1 MRVTLIAA
9 AFAAAFAANG
19 AVDEVRQIFRT
30 ERFQRGD
37 TNVSR
42 LQEIDDASW
51 IWHPAAFSSGAVD
64 LTGLAD
70 VKFAERYAFSTNRTA
85 LIETL
90 RPGTDAWYAYS
101 ILNAQTEGR
110 LDEAKKLNSH
120 WASNGKNVGGMRL
133 AFAFR
138 QDFLDWDRGKCQAF
152 FIPQHLNYLHI
163 WEGLPEREVELKP
176 NAYPSELKDEDV
188 SFDAFANKE
197 KYGYSYHDLE
207 DGFVSIALRDDAK
220 ALKGTDA
227 SFLLDNNAYLP
238 DTPGLTKCL
247 LDYLT
252 NGDKNDFF
260 KGRGVFKELTL
271 DQLAEV
277 ARATKGTAKD
287 VASSAVFAD
296 VVLKKLAPGADDDPN
311 DLKAREALLRRRL
324 DFTKTL
330 APALKQKRIDAEREL
345 LEFYHGIGD
354 LSHKELFIEY
364 LKDIKPSAGY
374 VIGRDARRPSVG
386 GSLVTDYLAALAVSD
401 MKAFSELVE
410 KDFLAKT
417 VSEAELVSGKPA
429 ADVNTRIFSAEE
441 FKRIQDCVELN
452 WSKSNKKVFASKDG
466 VSLALDVKNV
476 QKLRIA
482 IYELDAAAACREA
495 KREVSSDIDL
505 DCAVPTVERFLDF
518 ADRPAILRHRETL
531 AFPELAEPGLYV
543 VECSGNGV
551 SSRAFVR
558 KGRLRATERRDAAGH
573 VFAALDE
580 DGKIVKGAKVWL
592 DGTVFTADENGEV
605 SVPFAADGKSAGR
618 KTAVVGAGRL
628 ASTIKFDHAAE
639 TYSLGLCVVLP
650 QESLVAGREATA
662 LIRPTLRA
670 GGVVS
675 TLKLIENPTL
685 TVTFNDVNGRE
696 TVKTYKG
703 FELFDDA
710 ESVCRFKVPRNLS
723 AVKFRLEGGVK
734 RVTGGEDDRLS
745 AVWAMGVNSIAKG
758 SQIEQLFL
766 RRTVDGYV
774 LECRGRTGERIAHR
788 AVTLTLKHCAFR
800 AGGRMVKSG
809 EGFPPGRLIDK
820 TLQCDENGEIKLGAL
835 ADIEEISTKE
845 FGGWKWRL
853 GRGMRIA
860 YAGNGIASAE
870 GETIAIPARGLFDGV
885 WPGAE
890 ELQSWV
896 SLLAVNKAGEIT
908 EDCIGA
914 CSYSN
919 GVLRI
924 TGLRAGDYR
933 LKSRTEKSDA
943 IKISVAKTA
952 KAVGEGG
959 VIASAARSLSD
970 TGNPNGLRIE
980 SAEVVTGGVLRVRVA
995 NAGEDARVHVFAAR
1009 TMPVAGWGTPFS
1021 ELAASLWRPNLR
1033 KGTWREANTD
1043 YLSGRDLGDK
1053 LRYILDRRQEP
1064 GRIGNMLQRPSLI
1077 LNPWTTSETETK
1089 EVKLSD
1095 GDVWEAP
1102 TPQSAGMSNAT
1113 ESRRGGNFGEAV
1125 RKGFAC
1131 FDFMP
1136 ESEVVFAN
1144 LRPGKNG
1151 IVEVDLRSGAAGMQD
1166 VSVIV
1171 TDGRSIDETTLAGAV
1186 VPFTPRDLRVK
1197 KGFDALANSSRTKS
1211 YSTVGELYALMK
1223 SISAGD
1229 ATFAEF
1235 GFVADWAEKGTDEK
1249 RELYGKYASHELD
1262 YFLYEKDRAFFDS
1275 VVAPNL
1281 RNKRLKGFM
1290 DKWLLGEDLG
1300 EYAKPGR
1307 LQDLNALEQCLLAR
1321 RVASVATIVARNL
1334 ADWCEAN
1341 PCDPGEEDRLFSA
1354 ALGDIEEIAG
1364 ADGAMAMCDV
1374 AAAAPEEESDMAVPA
1389 SAQVRENMVQN
1400 VQAGWSSQRL
1410 HEPVGQVGALR
1421 NVMPLPAPRARM
1433 AKAADMAK
1441 SMKRRSQIRQ
1451 FYRPPERT
1459 KEWVES
1465 HWYKRRHSEDTTGL
1479 VSPNIFWR
1487 DYAEAIAKGETDSF
1501 RSAGIIYVKGFSGMI
1516 AALASSRVGFE
1527 AKEGESVVFARSAGR
1542 RLVASAARD
1551 TVRLERHFFEA
1562 GEMNE
1567 DGSPKEATDEFV
1579 RGRVYFAE
1587 TIAINPTA
1595 KRKYV
1600 RVVSQIPEGA
1610 FAVNGCDAA
1619 EDKMLVL
1626 NAYETAALPKAH
1638 FYFPLAEDG
1647 LGKMPD
1653 AVALERGERVGA
1665 GGGFVCNV
1673 VAESAKRDTT
1683 SWRYVSQKATKG
1695 EVLEYLK
1702 TKNLVN
1708 VDLTKIGW
1716 RFADGD
1722 FAKKALEILD
1732 SRGVYCQGLWLAGFK
1747 WKDTYDARRVK
1758 EALSRRENVKKLAP
1772 LFGPVFKSSLVEIEP
1787 EEADLFEHREY
1798 WPIINARTHAKG
1810 GAATIANTALAKEYR
1825 AFLDVLA
1832 AKRGLSA
1839 RDRLLAAVYLI
1850 AQDRIAEA
1858 EAHVAA
1864 IEAADVETKM
1874 QLAYMKAY
1882 LAFAHGNAAEGRKI
1896 AEKWT
1901 ESSVGIWR
1909 KRFKEVVAQADEAL
1923 GVGTDGERADGA
1935 GAPSLAVR
1943 VDLSDGVARGVIL
1956 TAGNLE
1962 KCTVKAY
1969 PVDVEIGFSKNPFG
1983 GASASVGGVLGLKP
1997 AWSKEVS
2004 VAEGKETRVVLPDE
2018 LRHAN
2023 LVVVATGTDGR
2034 AEERLELTS
2043 GALDVQ
2049 VLRETRQLRVR
2060 DLKGKPLAGAYV
2072 KVYVRDAARTETK
2085 FHKDGYTD
2093 LRGAFD
2099 YESVSTDTDFRP
2111 AEFAVFVQGPDGV
2124 RTLTIRR

>member
-1 MRVTLIAA
+1 MIKQVMFRAA
-9 AFAAAFAANG
+9 TAVAVAATFC
-19 AVDEVRQIFRT
+19 
-30 ERFQRGD
+30 
-37 TNVSR
+37 SR
-42 LQEIDDASW
+42 
-51 IWHPAAFSSGAVD
+51 AVD
-64 LTGLAD
+64 LTSLAD
-70 VKFAERYAFSTNRTA
+70 TKFAERYAFSTNRTA

-90 RPGTDAWYAYS
+90 RPNTDAWYAYS

-110 LDEAKKLNSH
+110 LDDAKKLNQKWPES
-120 WASNGKNVGGMRL
+120 SGGNRRL

-176 NAYPSELKDEDV
+176 NSYPSELKDEDV
-188 SFDAFANKE
+188 SFTAFANKE

-220 ALKGTDA
+220 ALKRTDA
-227 SFLLDNNAYLP
+227 SFLLGNNAYLP

-247 LDYLT
+247 LQYLT
-252 NGDKNDFF
+252 DGDKNDFF
-260 KGRGVFKELTL
+260 KGFGVFKELTL

-296 VVLKKLAPGADDDPN
+296 IVLKKLVPGADDDPN

-330 APALKQKRIDAEREL
+330 APALKQKRVAAEREL
-345 LEFYHGIGD
+345 LEFYRSVGD
-354 LSHKELFIEY
+354 LSHKDLFLDY
-364 LKDIKPSAGY
+364 LRDVKPDHGLIIYRHAD
-374 VIGRDARRPSVG
+374 RADA
-386 GSLVTDYLAALAVSD
+386 LLTDYLAALAGAD

-429 ADVNTRIFSAEE
+429 ADVNTRIFSADE
-441 FKRIQDCVELN
+441 FKRIQERVEVN
-452 WSKSNKKVFASKDG
+452 WAKSNKKVFASKDG

-476 QKLRIA
+476 QRLRIA

-495 KREVSSDIDL
+495 KGEVSSDIDL

-518 ADRPAILRHRETL
+518 ADKPAILRHRETL
-531 AFPELAEPGLYV
+531 AFPELAAPGLYV

-551 SSRAFVR
+551 SSRAVVR

-592 DGTVFTADENGEV
+592 DGTVFKADENGEV
-605 SVPFAADGKSAGR
+605 SVPFAADAKSAGR
-618 KTAVVGAGRL
+618 KTAIIGAGRL
-628 ASTIKFDHAAE
+628 ASAIEFDHAAE
-639 TYSLGLCVVLP
+639 TYSLDLHVVLP
-650 QESLVAGREATA
+650 QEALVAGCEATA
-662 LIRPTLRA
+662 LVRPMLRA
-670 GGVVS
+670 GGIVS
-675 TLKLIENPTL
+675 TLKLLESPTL
-685 TVTFNDVNGRE
+685 TVTFKDVKGRE
-696 TVKTYKG
+696 TVKTYKE

-710 ESVCRFKVPRNLS
+710 ESVCRFKVPWNLS
-723 AVKFRLEGGVK
+723 SVKFKLEGRVK
-734 RVTGGEDDRLS
+734 RVTGGDDERPS
-745 AVWAMGVNSIAKG
+745 AAWSMNVNEIANG

-766 RRTVDGYV
+766 RRVADGYV

-788 AVTLTLKHCAFR
+788 AVTLTFKHCAFR
-800 AGGRMVKSG
+800 AGGRMVKPG

-835 ADIEEISTKE
+835 VDIEEVSTKE

-853 GRGMRIA
+853 KRGMRIA

-870 GETIAIPARGLFDGV
+870 GEKIAIPAKGLLDGV

-890 ELQSWV
+890 ELESWV

-933 LKSRTEKSDA
+933 LKSRTEKAEA

-970 TGNPNGLRIE
+970 TGNPEGLRIE
-980 SAEVVTGGVLRVRVA
+980 SAEVATNGVLCVRVA
-995 NAGEDARVHVFAAR
+995 NAVEDARVHVFAAR

-1021 ELAASLWRPNLR
+1021 ALTASLARPNM
-1033 KGTWREANTD
+1033 REGKWGGARTD
-1043 YLSGRDLGDK
+1043 YISGRDLGDK

-1064 GRIGNMLQRPSLI
+1064 GRVGNMLQRPSLI
-1077 LNPWTTSETETK
+1077 LNPWTTSETDTK
-1089 EVKLSD
+1089 EMKFSNGED
-1095 GDVWEAP
+1095 WNAP
-1102 TPQSAGMSNAT
+1102 PPQSAGMSDTLADR
-1113 ESRRGGNFGEAV
+1113 RRGGNFGDV
-1125 RKGFAC
+1125 RRKGFAC

-1136 ESEVVFAN
+1136 EPEAVFAN
-1144 LRPGKNG
+1144 LKPGKDG

-1186 VPFTPRDLRVK
+1186 VPFAPRDLRMK
-1197 KGFDALANSSRTKS
+1197 KGFNALANSSRTKS
-1211 YSTVGELYALMK
+1211 YSTVGELHALMK
-1223 SISAGD
+1223 SISADD
-1229 ATFAEF
+1229 AVFAEF
-1235 GFVADWAEKGTDEK
+1235 GFVADWAEKNPNEK

-1262 YFLYEKDRAFFDS
+1262 FFLYEKDRAFFDS
-1275 VVAPNL
+1275 VVVPNL
-1281 RNKRLKGFM
+1281 RNKRLKEFM

-1321 RVASVATIVARNL
+1321 RVASVAPIVARNL

-1341 PCDPGEEDRLFSA
+1341 PCDPGEEDRLFSV
-1354 ALGDIEEIAG
+1354 ALGDVEDDFEVE
-1364 ADGAMAMCDV
+1364 CL
-1374 AAAAPEEESDMAVPA
+1374 AAAAPEEKADMPVPA
-1389 SAQVRENMVQN
+1389 SAPVRENMIQD
-1400 VQAGWSSQRL
+1400 VQAGWSGQRT
-1410 HEPVGQVGALR
+1410 HEPAGQVGMLR

-1441 SMKRRSQIRQ
+1441 SMKRRSQNRQ

-1465 HWYKRRHSEDTTGL
+1465 HWYKRRHSEDTSKL
-1479 VSPNIFWR
+1479 VSPNRFWR
-1487 DYAEAIAKGETDSF
+1487 DYAEAIAKGETDAF
-1501 RSAGIIYVKGFSGMI
+1501 RSANIIYVKDFSGMI
-1516 AALASSRVGFE
+1516 AALATSRVGFE
-1527 AKEGESVVFARSAGR
+1527 AKNGESVVFSRSGR
-1542 RLVASAARD
+1542 MSSAASATRD
-1551 TVRLERHFFEA
+1551 TVRIERHFFEA
-1562 GEMNE
+1562 DETNE

-1587 TIAINPTA
+1587 TIAINPTV
-1595 KRKYV
+1595 KRRRV
-1600 RVVSQIPEGA
+1600 RIVSQIPEGA
-1610 FAVNGCDAA
+1610 FALKGCGAV
-1619 EDKMLVL
+1619 EDKTLVVG
-1626 NAYETAALPKAH
+1626 AYGTGVLPKAY
-1638 FYFPLAEDG
+1638 FYFPLVEEG
-1647 LGKMPD
+1647 LGKTPD

-1665 GGGFVCNV
+1665 GGEFVCNV
-1673 VAESAKRDTT
+1673 VSESAKRDTT

-1716 RFADGD
+1716 RFADGE
-1722 FAKKALEILD
+1722 FAKKALEILE
-1732 SRGVYCQGLWLAGFK
+1732 SRGAYCQGLWLAGFK

-1798 WPIINARTHAKG
+1798 WPIINARVHAKG
-1810 GAATIANTALAKEYR
+1810 GAATIANAALAKEYR

-1832 AKRGLSA
+1832 AKRELSA

-1850 AQDRIAEA
+1850 AQDRIPEA
-1858 EAHVAA
+1858 EAHIAA
-1864 IEAADVETKM
+1864 VDVADVETKM
-1874 QLAYMKAY
+1874 QLDYMKAY
-1882 LAFAHGNAAEGRKI
+1882 LAFAHGDAAEGRKI
-1896 AEKWT
+1896 AAKWAKT
-1901 ESSVGIWR
+1901 TVGIWQ
-1909 KRFKEVVAQADEAL
+1909 KRFNEVVAQADEAL
-1923 GVGTDGERADGA
+1923 GGGADGGRMGDA
-1935 GAPSLAVR
+1935 SAPSLAMR
-1943 VDLSDGVARGVIL
+1943 ADMDGGVAKGVIL
-1956 TAGNLE
+1956 TASSLE
-1962 KCTVKAY
+1962 RCTVKAY

-1983 GASASVGGVLGLKP
+1983 GASATVGGLLGLKP
-1997 AWSKEVS
+1997 AWSKEV
-2004 VAEGKETRVVLPDE
+2004 ALDDGNETRVSLPE
-2018 LRHAN
+2018 KLRRAN
-2023 LVVVATGTDGR
+2023 LVVVATGADGR

-2043 GALDVQ
+2043 GAIDVQ
-2049 VLRETRQLRVR
+2049 VSRETRQLRVR

-2072 KVYVRDAARTETK
+2072 KVYVRDAAKTDTK

-2099 YESVSTDTDFRP
+2099 YEAVSTDTDFRP
-2111 AEFAVFVQGPDGV
+2111 AEFAIFVQGAEGV
-2124 RTLTIRR
+2124 RTLAIANSAK

>member
-1 MRVTLIAA
+1 M
-9 AFAAAFAANG
+9 
-19 AVDEVRQIFRT
+19 VRQMMFRVAT
-30 ERFQRGD
+30 A
-37 TNVSR
+37 V
-42 LQEIDDASW
+42 AM
-51 IWHPAAFSSGAVD
+51 AATFSSDAVD
-64 LTGLAD
+64 LAGLAD

-110 LDEAKKLNSH
+110 LDDSKKLNQKWPES
-120 WASNGKNVGGMRL
+120 SGGNRRL

-152 FIPQHLNYLHI
+152 FIPQHLNFLHI

-176 NAYPSELKDEDV
+176 NSYPSELKDEDV
-188 SFDAFANKE
+188 SFAAFANKE

-220 ALKGTDA
+220 ALKRTDA
-227 SFLLDNNAYLP
+227 SFLLGSNAYLP

-247 LDYLT
+247 LQYLT
-252 NGDKNDFF
+252 DGDKNDFF
-260 KGRGVFKELTL
+260 KGFGVFKDLTL

-287 VASSAVFAD
+287 VASSVVFAD

-311 DLKAREALLRRRL
+311 DLKARETLLKRRL

-330 APALKQKRIDAEREL
+330 TPALKQKRIDAEREL
-345 LEFYHGIGD
+345 LEFYRSVGD
-354 LSHKELFIEY
+354 LSHKDLFLEY
-364 LKDIKPSAGY
+364 LRDVKPDHGLIIYRHADRADAL
-374 VIGRDARRPSVG
+374 VI
-386 GSLVTDYLAALAVSD
+386 DYLAALAVDD

-417 VSEAELVSGKPA
+417 VSEAELLSGKPA

-441 FKRIQDCVELN
+441 FKRIQERVELN
-452 WSKSNKKVFASKDG
+452 WARSNKKVFSAKDD

-495 KREVSSDIDL
+495 KGEVLRDIDL
-505 DCAVPTVERFLDF
+505 DCALPTVERFLDF
-518 ADRPAILRHRETL
+518 SGKPAILRHRETL

-580 DGKIVKGAKVWL
+580 DGKIVKGTKVWL

-605 SVPFAADGKSAGR
+605 SVPFAADRKSAGR

-639 TYSLGLCVVLP
+639 NYSLSLCVVLT
-650 QESLVAGREATA
+650 QEALVAGHEATA
-662 LIRPTLRA
+662 LVRPTLRA

-685 TVTFNDVNGRE
+685 TVTFNDLRGRGS
-696 TVKTYKG
+696 VKTYKN
-703 FELFDDA
+703 FKLFDGA
-710 ESVCRFKVPRNLS
+710 ESVCRFKVPRSLS
-723 AVKFRLEGGVK
+723 VVRFELEGSVK
-734 RVTGGEDDRLS
+734 RMTGGEDERLS
-745 AVWAMGVNSIAKG
+745 ADWSMGVNAIAKG
-758 SQIEQLFL
+758 RQIEQLFL
-766 RRTVDGYV
+766 RRTSEGYV

-788 AVTLTLKHCAFR
+788 AVTLTFKHCAFR

-820 TLQCDENGEIKLGAL
+820 TLQYDENGEIRLGAL
-835 ADIEEISTKE
+835 VDIEEVGTKA

-853 GRGMRIA
+853 ERGMRIA

-870 GETIAIPARGLFDGV
+870 GETIAIPARGLFNGA

-890 ELQSWV
+890 ELPSWV
-896 SLLAVNKAGEIT
+896 SLLAVNKFGEIT

-943 IKISVAKTA
+943 IKISVARTA

-959 VIASAARSLSD
+959 VIASAARALSD
-970 TGNPNGLRIE
+970 TGNPDGLRIE
-980 SAEVVTGGVLRVRVA
+980 SAEVATNGVLRVRVA
-995 NAGEDARVHVFAAR
+995 NAGEDARVHVFVAR
-1009 TMPVAGWGTPFS
+1009 TMPVASYGSPFS

-1033 KGTWREANTD
+1033 EGTWCQANTD
-1043 YLSGRDLGDK
+1043 YFSGRDLGDK

-1077 LNPWTTSETETK
+1077 LNPWTTSETDTK
-1089 EVKLSD
+1089 EMKFSNGED
-1095 GDVWEAP
+1095 WNAP
-1102 TPQSAGMSNAT
+1102 PPESAGMSDTLADR
-1113 ESRRGGNFGEAV
+1113 SRGGNFGDV
-1125 RKGFAC
+1125 LRKGFAC

-1136 ESEVVFAN
+1136 EPEAVFAN
-1144 LRPGKNG
+1144 LKPGKDG

-1171 TDGRSIDETTLAGAV
+1171 TDGRSIDETTLAGTG
-1186 VPFTPRDLRVK
+1186 VPFVPRDLRVK

-1223 SISAGD
+1223 SIAAND
-1229 ATFAEF
+1229 ASFAKL
-1235 GFVADWAEKGTDEK
+1235 GFIADWAEKGVDEK

-1262 YFLYEKDRAFFDS
+1262 FFLYEKDRAFFDS

-1281 RNKRLKGFM
+1281 RNKRLKEFM

-1321 RVASVATIVARNL
+1321 RVAFVAPIVARNL

-1341 PCDPGEEDRLFSA
+1341 PCDPGEEDRLFSVA
-1354 ALGDIEEIAG
+1354 FGDIEDDFEVE
-1364 ADGAMAMCDV
+1364 CL
-1374 AAAAPEEESDMAVPA
+1374 AAAAPEEKADMAVPA
-1389 SAQVRENMVQN
+1389 SAPVRENMIQDVQD
-1400 VQAGWSSQRL
+1400 GWSGQRT
-1410 HEPVGQVGALR
+1410 HEPVGQMGALR

-1441 SMKRRSQIRQ
+1441 SMKRRSQNRQ

-1465 HWYKRRHSEDTTGL
+1465 HWYKRRHSEDTAKL
-1479 VSPNIFWR
+1479 VSPNRYWR
-1487 DYAEAIAKGETDSF
+1487 DYAEAIAKGEADSF
-1501 RSAGIIYVKGFSGMI
+1501 RSANIIYVNGFSGII
-1516 AALASSRVGFE
+1516 AALATSRVGFE
-1527 AKEGESVVFARSAGR
+1527 AKNGESVVFSRSAAMR
-1542 RLVASAARD
+1542 SAASAARD
-1551 TVRLERHFFEA
+1551 TIRLERHFFEA
-1562 GEMNE
+1562 DEKNE
-1567 DGSPKEATDEFV
+1567 DGSFKEATDEFV

-1587 TIAINPTA
+1587 TIVINPTV
-1595 KRKYV
+1595 KRRRV
-1600 RVVSQIPEGA
+1600 RIVSQIPEGA
-1610 FAVNGCDAA
+1610 FALKGCDAA
-1619 EDKMLVL
+1619 EDKTLVVG
-1626 NAYETAALPKAH
+1626 AYETGLLPKAY
-1638 FYFPLAEDG
+1638 FYFPLAEEG
-1647 LGKMPD
+1647 LGKVPD
-1653 AVALERGERVGA
+1653 AVALERGERVGV
-1665 GGGFVCNV
+1665 GGEFVCNV
-1673 VAESAKRDTT
+1673 VLESAKRDTT

-1716 RFADGD
+1716 RFADGE
-1722 FAKKALEILD
+1722 FAKKALEILE
-1732 SRGVYCQGLWLAGFK
+1732 SRGAYCQGLWLAGFK

-1772 LFGPVFKSSLVEIEP
+1772 LFGPVFKSSLIEIEP

-1832 AKRGLSA
+1832 AKRELSA

-1850 AQDRIAEA
+1850 AQDRIPEA

-1864 IEAADVETKM
+1864 VDAADVDTKM

-1882 LAFAHGNAAEGRKI
+1882 LAFAHGDAAEGRKI
-1896 AEKWT
+1896 AAKWT
-1901 ESSVGIWR
+1901 KSTVGIWQ
-1909 KRFKEVVAQADEAL
+1909 KRFNEVVTQADEAL
-1923 GVGTDGERADGA
+1923 GGGANGERADGV

-1943 VDLSDGVARGVIL
+1943 ADLSDGVARGVIL
-1956 TAGNLE
+1956 TASNLR
-1962 KCTVKAY
+1962 KCMVKVY

-1983 GASASVGGVLGLKP
+1983 GASASGGGVLSMKP

-2004 VAEGKETRVVLPDE
+2004 VEEGNETRVELPDE
-2018 LRHAN
+2018 LKRAN
-2023 LVVVATGTDGR
+2023 LVVVATGADGR

-2049 VLRETRQLRVR
+2049 VSLETRQLRVR
-2060 DLKGKPLAGAYV
+2060 DLKGRPLAGAYV

-2124 RTLTIRR
+2124 RTLTINQK

>member
-1 MRVTLIAA
+1 M
-9 AFAAAFAANG
+9 
-19 AVDEVRQIFRT
+19 VRQMMFRVAT
-30 ERFQRGD
+30 A
-37 TNVSR
+37 V
-42 LQEIDDASW
+42 AMA
-51 IWHPAAFSSGAVD
+51 AAFSSDAVD
-64 LTGLAD
+64 LAGLAD

-85 LIETL
+85 LIATL

-110 LDEAKKLNSH
+110 LDDAKKLNQKWPESSG
-120 WASNGKNVGGMRL
+120 SNRRL

-152 FIPQHLNYLHI
+152 FIPQHLNFLHI

-176 NAYPSELKDEDV
+176 NSYPSELKDEDV
-188 SFDAFANKE
+188 SFEAFANKE

-220 ALKGTDA
+220 ALNRTDA
-227 SFLLDNNAYLP
+227 SFLLGSNAYLP

-247 LDYLT
+247 LQYLT
-252 NGDKNDFF
+252 DGDKNDFF
-260 KGRGVFKELTL
+260 KGFGVFKDLTL

-296 VVLKKLAPGADDDPN
+296 VVLKKLMPGADDDPN
-311 DLKAREALLRRRL
+311 DLKAQEALLKRRL
-324 DFTKTL
+324 DFAKTL
-330 APALKQKRIDAEREL
+330 APALKQKRIAAEFEL
-345 LEFYHGIGD
+345 LKFYRDIGD
-354 LSHKELFIEY
+354 LSHKDLFIDY
-364 LKDIKPSAGY
+364 LKDIKGSRGY
-374 VIGRDARRPSVG
+374 DYKRDVVS
-386 GSLVTDYLAALAVSD
+386 DYLAALAGSD
-401 MKAFSELVE
+401 MKTFSELVE

-417 VSEAELVSGKPA
+417 VAETALISGKS
-429 ADVNTRIFSAEE
+429 ADESNARIFSAEE
-441 FKRIQDCVELN
+441 FKRIQERVELN
-452 WSKSNKKVFASKDG
+452 WTRSNKKVFSAKDD

-495 KREVSSDIDL
+495 RGEVASDIDL

-518 ADRPAILRHRETL
+518 SDRPAILRHRETL
-531 AFPELAEPGLYV
+531 AFPELAGPGLYV

-551 SSRAFVR
+551 SSRAVVH

-580 DGKIVKGAKVWL
+580 DGRIVKGAKVWL
-592 DGTVFTADENGEV
+592 DGTVFNADESGEV
-605 SVPFAADGKSAGR
+605 SVPFAADKKSAGR
-618 KTAVVGAGRL
+618 KTAIVGAGRL
-628 ASTIKFDHAAE
+628 ASAIEFDHAPE
-639 TYSLGLCVVLP
+639 TYSLNLCVVLP

-662 LIRPTLRA
+662 LLRPTLRA
-670 GGVVS
+670 AGVVS
-675 TLKLIENPTL
+675 TLKLLENPTL
-685 TVTFNDVNGRE
+685 TLTFTDVKGRN
-696 TVKTYKG
+696 TVKTHKG
-703 FELFDDA
+703 FAVFDDA
-710 ESVCRFKVPRNLS
+710 ESVCRFKVPWNLS
-723 AVKFRLEGGVK
+723 EVRFRLEGGVK
-734 RVTGGEDDRLS
+734 RVTGGEDERLS
-745 AVWAMGVNSIAKG
+745 SVWSMDVNSIARG
-758 SQIEQLFL
+758 GQIEQLFL
-766 RRTVDGYV
+766 RRTADGYV
-774 LECRGRTGERIAHR
+774 LECRGRTGERIAYR
-788 AVTLTLKHCAFR
+788 AVTLSFKHCAFK
-800 AGGRMVKSG
+800 AGGRGAGGGVN
-809 EGFPPGRLIDK
+809 PGRFMEK
-820 TLQCDENGEIKLGAL
+820 TLQFDANGEIRLGAL
-835 ADIEEISTKE
+835 VDIEEVSTKA

-853 GRGMRIA
+853 ERGMRIA
-860 YAGNGIASAE
+860 YAGGGIASAE
-870 GETIAIPARGLFDGV
+870 GETIAIPARGLFNGV

-890 ELQSWV
+890 ELESWV

-908 EDCIGA
+908 DDCIGA

-924 TGLRAGDYR
+924 AGLRAGDYR
-933 LKSRTEKSDA
+933 LKSRTDKAEA
-943 IKISVAKTA
+943 IKISVAKAA

-959 VIASAARSLSD
+959 VIASKARSLSD
-970 TGNPNGLRIE
+970 TGSPDGMRIE
-980 SAEVVTGGVLRVRVA
+980 SAEVATNGILRVRVA
-995 NAGEDARVHVFAAR
+995 NAGADARVHVFTAR
-1009 TMPVAGWGTPFS
+1009 TVPAAGAETPFS
-1021 ELAASLWRPNLR
+1021 ALASSLWRTALR
-1033 KGTWREANTD
+1033 VGTWGGARTD
-1043 YLSGRDLGDK
+1043 YISGRDLGDK

-1064 GRIGNMLQRPSLI
+1064 GRIGNMLQRPSLL
-1077 LNPWTTSETETK
+1077 LNPWTTSETDTK
-1089 EVKLSD
+1089 EIKHSEGEGWDAL
-1095 GDVWEAP
+1095 P
-1102 TPQSAGMSNAT
+1102 PQSAAAAEAM
-1113 ESRRGGNFGEAV
+1113 EDMRRGGNFGDV
-1125 RKGFAC
+1125 LRKGFAC

-1136 ESEVVFAN
+1136 EPEAVFAN
-1144 LRPGKNG
+1144 LRPGKDG
-1151 IVEVDLRSGAAGMQD
+1151 VVEVDLRSGAAGMQD
-1166 VSVIV
+1166 VSVV
-1171 TDGRSIDETTLAGAV
+1171 ATDSRSIDETTLAGAA
-1186 VPFTPRDLRVK
+1186 VPFAPRDLRVK
-1197 KGFDALANSSRTKS
+1197 KGFDAFANSSRTKS

-1223 SISAGD
+1223 TISAGD
-1229 ATFAEF
+1229 ASFAEF
-1235 GFVADWAEKGTDEK
+1235 GFVADWAEKSAEEK
-1249 RELYGKYASHELD
+1249 RELYGRYASHELD
-1262 YFLYEKDRAFFDS
+1262 FFLHEKDRAFFGS

-1281 RNKRLKGFM
+1281 RNKRLKEFM

-1321 RVASVATIVARNL
+1321 RVASVAPIVARNL

-1341 PCDPGEEDRLFSA
+1341 PCDPGEEDRLFSVA
-1354 ALGDIEEIAG
+1354 FGDIEDDFEVE
-1364 ADGAMAMCDV
+1364 CL
-1374 AAAAPEEESDMAVPA
+1374 AAAAPEEKADMDVPA
-1389 SAQVRENMVQN
+1389 SAPVRENMIQD
-1400 VQAGWSSQRL
+1400 VQAGWSGQRT
-1410 HEPVGQVGALR
+1410 HEPAGQMGALR
-1421 NVMPLPAPRARM
+1421 TVMPLPAPRAQM

-1441 SMKRRSQIRQ
+1441 SMKRRSHNRQ

-1465 HWYKRRHSEDTTGL
+1465 HWYKRRHSEDTSKL
-1479 VSPNIFWR
+1479 VSPNRYWR
-1487 DYAEAIAKGETDSF
+1487 DYAEAIAKGEADSF
-1501 RSAGIIYVKGFSGMI
+1501 RSANIIYVNGFSGMI
-1516 AALASSRVGFE
+1516 AALATSHVGFD
-1527 AKEGESVVFARSAGR
+1527 AKNGESVVFSRSAAMR
-1542 RLVASAARD
+1542 SAASAARD

-1562 GEMNE
+1562 DEKNE
-1567 DGSPKEATDEFV
+1567 DGSFKEATDEFV

-1587 TIAINPTA
+1587 TIVINPTV
-1595 KRKYV
+1595 KRRRV
-1600 RVVSQIPEGA
+1600 RIVSQIPEGA
-1610 FAVNGCDAA
+1610 FALKGCDAA
-1619 EDKMLVL
+1619 EDKTLVVG
-1626 NAYETAALPKAH
+1626 AYETGLLPKAY
-1638 FYFPLAEDG
+1638 FYFPLAEEG
-1647 LGKMPD
+1647 LGKVPD

-1665 GGGFVCNV
+1665 GGEFVCNV
-1673 VAESAKRDTT
+1673 VLESAKRDTT

-1716 RFADGD
+1716 RFADGE
-1722 FAKKALEILD
+1722 FAKKALEILE
-1732 SRGVYCQGLWLAGFK
+1732 SRGAYCQGLWLAGFK

-1772 LFGPVFKSSLVEIEP
+1772 LFGPVFKSSLIEIEP

-1832 AKRGLSA
+1832 AKRELSA

-1850 AQDRIAEA
+1850 AQDRIPEA

-1864 IEAADVETKM
+1864 VDAADVDTKM

-1882 LAFAHGNAAEGRKI
+1882 LAFAHGDAAEGRKI
-1896 AEKWT
+1896 AAKWT
-1901 ESSVGIWR
+1901 KSTVGIWQ
-1909 KRFKEVVAQADEAL
+1909 KRFNEVVTQADEVL
-1923 GVGTDGERADGA
+1923 GGGANGERADGV

-1943 VDLSDGVARGVIL
+1943 ADLSDGVARGVIL
-1956 TAGNLE
+1956 TASNLR
-1962 KCTVKAY
+1962 KCMVKVY

-1983 GASASVGGVLGLKP
+1983 GASASGGGVLSMKP

-2004 VAEGKETRVVLPDE
+2004 VEEGNETRVELPDE
-2018 LRHAN
+2018 LKRAN
-2023 LVVVATGTDGR
+2023 LVVVATGADGR
-2034 AEERLELTS
+2034 VEERLELTP

-2049 VLRETRQLRVR
+2049 VSHETRQLRVR

-2124 RTLTIRR
+2124 RTLTINQK

>member
-1 MRVTLIAA
+1 MKTMMCRAA
-9 AFAAAFAANG
+9 ALAAMA
-19 AVDEVRQIFRT
+19 
-30 ERFQRGD
+30 
-37 TNVSR
+37 
-42 LQEIDDASW
+42 
-51 IWHPAAFSSGAVD
+51 AAFSSGAVD

-70 VKFAERYAFSTNRTA
+70 TKFAERYAFATNRA
-85 LIETL
+85 EVIETL
-90 RPGTDAWYAYS
+90 RPNTDAWYAYS

-110 LDEAKKLNSH
+110 LDDAKKLNQKWPES
-120 WASNGKNVGGMRL
+120 SGGNRRL

-152 FIPQHLNYLHI
+152 FIPQHLNFLHI

-176 NAYPSELKDEDV
+176 NSYPSELKDEDV
-188 SFDAFANKE
+188 SFAAFANKE

-220 ALKGTDA
+220 ALKRTGA
-227 SFLLDNNAYLP
+227 SFLLGSNAYLP

-247 LDYLT
+247 LQYLT
-252 NGDKNDFF
+252 DGDKNDFF
-260 KGRGVFKELTL
+260 KGFGVFKDLTL

-296 VVLKKLAPGADDDPN
+296 IVLKKLTPGADDDPN
-311 DLKAREALLRRRL
+311 DLKAREALLKRRL

-330 APALKQKRIDAEREL
+330 APALKQKRVAAEREL
-345 LEFYHGIGD
+345 LEFYRSVGD
-354 LSHKELFIEY
+354 LSHKDIFLDY
-364 LKDIKPSAGY
+364 LRDVKPDHGLITHRHVSRGDFNVQSFTIAGGRSADRVDAL
-374 VIGRDARRPSVG
+374 VI
-386 GSLVTDYLAALAVSD
+386 DYLAALAGDD

-417 VSEAELVSGKPA
+417 VSEAELLSGKPA
-429 ADVNTRIFSAEE
+429 ADVNTRIFSADE
-441 FKRIQDCVELN
+441 FKRIQDRVEVN
-452 WSKSNKKVFASKDG
+452 WAKSNKKVFASKDG

-495 KREVSSDIDL
+495 KGEVSSDIDL

-518 ADRPAILRHRETL
+518 AAKPAILRHRETL

-543 VECSGNGV
+543 VECSGGGV
-551 SSRAFVR
+551 SSRAVVR

-580 DGKIVKGAKVWL
+580 NGKIVKGTKVWL
-592 DGTVFTADENGEV
+592 DGTVFKADENGEV
-605 SVPFAADGKSAGR
+605 SVPFAADAKSAGR
-618 KTAVVGAGRL
+618 KTAIIGAGRL
-628 ASTIKFDHAAE
+628 ASAIEFDHAAE
-639 TYSLGLCVVLP
+639 TYSLDLHVVLP
-650 QESLVAGREATA
+650 QEALVAGCEATA
-662 LIRPTLRA
+662 LVRPMLRA
-670 GGVVS
+670 GGIVS
-675 TLKLIENPTL
+675 TLKLLESPTL
-685 TVTFNDVNGRE
+685 TVTFKDVKGRE
-696 TVKTYKG
+696 TVKTYKE

-710 ESVCRFKVPRNLS
+710 ESVCRFKVPWNLS
-723 AVKFRLEGGVK
+723 NVKFKLEGRVK
-734 RVTGGEDDRLS
+734 RVTGGDDERPS
-745 AVWAMGVNSIAKG
+745 AAWSMNVNEIAKG

-766 RRTVDGYV
+766 RRVADGYV

-788 AVTLTLKHCAFR
+788 AVTLTFKHCAFR
-800 AGGRMVKSG
+800 AGGRMVKPG

-835 ADIEEISTKE
+835 VDIEEVSTKE

-853 GRGMRIA
+853 KRGMRIA

-870 GETIAIPARGLFDGV
+870 GEKIAIPAKGLFDGV

-890 ELQSWV
+890 ELESWV

-933 LKSRTEKSDA
+933 LKSRTEKAEA

-970 TGNPNGLRIE
+970 TGNPEGLRIE
-980 SAEVVTGGVLRVRVA
+980 SAEVATNGVLRVRVA
-995 NAGEDARVHVFAAR
+995 NAVEDARVHVFAAR

-1021 ELAASLWRPNLR
+1021 ALTASLARPNM
-1033 KGTWREANTD
+1033 REGKWGGARTD
-1043 YLSGRDLGDK
+1043 YISGRDLGDK

-1064 GRIGNMLQRPSLI
+1064 GRIGNMLQRPSLL
-1077 LNPWTTSETETK
+1077 LNPWTTSETKTNEI
-1089 EVKLSD
+1089 KLSD
-1095 GDVWEAP
+1095 GDGWVGAPPESAGKAEA
-1102 TPQSAGMSNAT
+1102 QSAMMAF
-1113 ESRRGGNFGEAV
+1113 GNFGDAA
-1125 RKGFAC
+1125 RNGFAC

-1136 ESEVVFAN
+1136 APEAVFAN

-1151 IVEVDLRSGAAGMQD
+1151 VVEVDLRSGAAGMQH
-1166 VSVIV
+1166 VSIIV
-1171 TDGRSIDETTLAGAV
+1171 TDGRSIDEATLAGAV
-1186 VPFTPRDLRVK
+1186 VPFAPRDLRVK

-1211 YSTVGELYALMK
+1211 YSTVGELHALMK
-1223 SISAGD
+1223 SISADD
-1229 ATFAEF
+1229 AVFAEF
-1235 GFVADWAEKGTDEK
+1235 GFVADWAEKNADEK
-1249 RELYGKYASHELD
+1249 RELYGKYASHEFD
-1262 YFLYEKDRAFFDS
+1262 FFLYEKDRAFFDS

-1281 RNKRLKGFM
+1281 RNKRLKEFM

-1321 RVASVATIVARNL
+1321 RVASVAPVVARNL

-1354 ALGDIEEIAG
+1354 ALGDVEYSIDCNCDTITAMG
-1364 ADGAMAMCDV
+1364 ADITPEEV
-1374 AAAAPEEESDMAVPA
+1374 ASNAAPAAAVPA
-1389 SAQVRENMVQN
+1389 QDMAAWVD
-1400 VQAGWSSQRL
+1400 AGWSSQRMRA
-1410 HEPVGQVGALR
+1410 PVGRMNALR
-1421 NVMPLPAPRARM
+1421 NVDAVAPMAPAPRASM
-1433 AKAADMAK
+1433 SNVAELKKA
-1441 SMKRRSQIRQ
+1441 MKRRSQNRQ

-1465 HWYKRRHSEDTTGL
+1465 HWYKRRHSEDTASL
-1479 VSPNIFWR
+1479 VPPNRFWR
-1487 DYAEAIAKGETDSF
+1487 DYAEAIAKGETDAF
-1501 RSAGIIYVKGFSGMI
+1501 RSASIIYVKGFSGMI
-1516 AALASSRVGFE
+1516 AALAASRVGFE
-1527 AKEGESVVFARSAGR
+1527 AKEGESVVFSRSAGAR
-1542 RLVASAARD
+1542 IEMSADR
-1551 TVRLERHFFEA
+1551 VRLERHFFEA
-1562 GEMNE
+1562 EEKNE

-1579 RGRVYFAE
+1579 RGRVYFSE

-1595 KRKYV
+1595 RRRYV

-1610 FAVNGCDAA
+1610 FAVSGCDAA
-1619 EDKMLVL
+1619 EDKTLVL
-1626 NAYETAALPKAH
+1626 DAYETEALPKAY
-1638 FYFPLAEDG
+1638 FYFPLVEKD
-1647 LGKMPD
+1647 LGKTPD
-1653 AVALERGERVGA
+1653 AVALERGEEAGA
-1665 GGGFVCNV
+1665 GGAFVCNV

-1702 TKNLVN
+1702 TKNLAN
-1708 VDLTKIGW
+1708 VDLAKIGW

-1722 FAKKALEILD
+1722 FAKKALDILE

-1787 EEADLFEHREY
+1787 EEADIFEHREY

-1810 GAATIANTALAKEYR
+1810 GAATIANAALAKEYR

-1832 AKRGLSA
+1832 AKRELSA

-1850 AQDRIAEA
+1850 AQDRIPEA
-1858 EAHVAA
+1858 EAHIAA
-1864 IEAADVETKM
+1864 VDAADVETKM
-1874 QLAYMKAY
+1874 QLDYMKAY
-1882 LAFAHGNAAEGRKI
+1882 LAFAHGDAAEGRKI
-1896 AEKWT
+1896 AAKWAKT
-1901 ESSVGIWR
+1901 TVGIWQ
-1909 KRFKEVVAQADEAL
+1909 KRFNEVVAQADEAL
-1923 GVGTDGERADGA
+1923 GGGADGERADGA
-1935 GAPSLAVR
+1935 NAPSLAVR
-1943 VDLSDGVARGVIL
+1943 ADMTDGVARGVIL
-1956 TAGNLE
+1956 TASNLE

-2004 VAEGKETRVVLPDE
+2004 VAENETRVELPSE
-2018 LRHAN
+2018 LRRAN
-2023 LVVVATGTDGR
+2023 LVIVATGADGR
-2034 AEERLELTS
+2034 AEERIELTP

-2049 VLRETRQLRVR
+2049 VSRETRQLRVR

-2072 KVYVRDAARTETK
+2072 KVYVRDAAKTDTK

-2099 YESVSTDTDFRP
+2099 YEAVSTDTDFRP
-2111 AEFAVFVQGPDGV
+2111 AEFAIFVQGAEGV
-2124 RTLTIRR
+2124 RTLVVQSTQR

>member
-1 MRVTLIAA
+1 MVKQMMFRAA
-9 AFAAAFAANG
+9 TVVAMA
-19 AVDEVRQIFRT
+19 
-30 ERFQRGD
+30 
-37 TNVSR
+37 
-42 LQEIDDASW
+42 
-51 IWHPAAFSSGAVD
+51 AAFSSGAVD
-64 LTGLAD
+64 LAGLAD
-70 VKFAERYAFSTNRTA
+70 VKFAERYAFSTNRAA

-110 LDEAKKLNSH
+110 LDDAKKLNQKWPES
-120 WASNGKNVGGMRL
+120 SGGNRRL

-176 NAYPSELKDEDV
+176 NAYPSELKDDEV

-220 ALKGTDA
+220 ALKRTDA
-227 SFLLDNNAYLP
+227 SFLLGNNAYLP

-247 LDYLT
+247 LQYLT
-252 NGDKNDFF
+252 DGDKNDFF
-260 KGRGVFKELTL
+260 KGHGAFKKLTL

-296 VVLKKLAPGADDDPN
+296 IVLKKLASGADDDPN
-311 DLKAREALLRRRL
+311 DLKAREALLKRRL
-324 DFTKTL
+324 DFAKTL
-330 APALKQKRIDAEREL
+330 APALKQKRVAAEFEL
-345 LEFYHGIGD
+345 LKFYRTIGD
-354 LSHKELFIEY
+354 LSHKDIFIDY
-364 LKDIKPSAGY
+364 LKGIKDSRGY
-374 VIGRDARRPSVG
+374 DYKRDVVS
-386 GSLVTDYLAALAVSD
+386 DYLAALAGSD
-401 MKAFSELVE
+401 MKTFSELVE

-417 VSEAELVSGKPA
+417 VAEAALISGKS
-429 ADVNTRIFSAEE
+429 ADESNARIFSAEE
-441 FKRIQDCVELN
+441 FKRIQERVELN
-452 WSKSNKKVFASKDG
+452 WARSNKKVFSAKDD

-495 KREVSSDIDL
+495 KGEVLRDIDL

-518 ADRPAILRHRETL
+518 SGKPAILRHRETL

-580 DGKIVKGAKVWL
+580 DGKIVKGTKVWL
-592 DGTVFTADENGEV
+592 DGTVFTAEENGEV

-639 TYSLGLCVVLP
+639 SYSLDLCVVLP
-650 QESLVAGREATA
+650 QGALVAGHEAMA
-662 LIRPTLRA
+662 LVRPTLCA

-685 TVTFNDVNGRE
+685 TVTFNDVKGRE
-696 TVKTYKG
+696 TVKTYKN
-703 FELFDDA
+703 FKLFDDA

-723 AVKFRLEGGVK
+723 TVKFKLEGGVK
-734 RVTGGEDDRLS
+734 RVTGGDDERLS
-745 AVWAMGVNSIAKG
+745 AAWSMGVNSIANRR
-758 SQIEQLFL
+758 QIEQLFL
-766 RRTVDGYV
+766 RRTADGYV

-788 AVTLTLKHCAFR
+788 AVTLTFKHCAFR

-809 EGFPPGRLIDK
+809 GGFPPGRLIDK

-835 ADIEEISTKE
+835 VDIEELSTKE

-853 GRGMRIA
+853 DRGMRIA

-933 LKSRTEKSDA
+933 LKSRTEKSEA
-943 IKISVAKTA
+943 IKISVARTE

-970 TGNPNGLRIE
+970 TGSPDGLRIE
-980 SAEVVTGGVLRVRVA
+980 SAEVETNGVLRVRVA

-1009 TMPVAGWGTPFS
+1009 TMPVAGYGTPFS
-1021 ELAASLWRPNLR
+1021 KLAASLWRPNM
-1033 KGTWREANTD
+1033 REGKWSEASTD

-1077 LNPWTTSETETK
+1077 LNPWTTSETNTK
-1089 EVKLSD
+1089 EMKFSN
-1095 GDVWEAP
+1095 GEVWDAP
-1102 TPQSAGMSNAT
+1102 PPQSAGMSDTMAN
-1113 ESRRGGNFGEAV
+1113 RHGNGNFGDV
-1125 RKGFAC
+1125 LRKGFAC

-1136 ESEVVFAN
+1136 EPEAVFAN
-1144 LRPGKNG
+1144 LRPGKDG

-1186 VPFTPRDLRVK
+1186 VPFVPRDLRVK

-1223 SISAGD
+1223 SIAAND
-1229 ATFAEF
+1229 ATFAKF
-1235 GFVADWAEKGTDEK
+1235 GFIADWAEKGVDEK

-1262 YFLYEKDRAFFDS
+1262 FFLYEKDRAFFDS

-1281 RNKRLKGFM
+1281 RNKRLKEFM

-1321 RVASVATIVARNL
+1321 RVASVAPIVARNL

-1354 ALGDIEEIAG
+1354 ALGDVEDDFEVE
-1364 ADGAMAMCDV
+1364 CL
-1374 AAAAPEEESDMAVPA
+1374 AAAAPEEKADMPVPA
-1389 SAQVRENMVQN
+1389 SAPVRENMIQD
-1400 VQAGWSSQRL
+1400 VQARWSGQIT
-1410 HEPVGQVGALR
+1410 HGPVGQVEALR
-1421 NVMPLPAPRARM
+1421 NVMPLPVPRARM
-1433 AKAADMAK
+1433 AKVADMAK
-1441 SMKRRSQIRQ
+1441 SMKRRSLNRQ

-1465 HWYKRRHSEDTTGL
+1465 HWYKRRHSENTAKL
-1479 VSPNIFWR
+1479 VSPNRYWR
-1487 DYAEAIAKGETDSF
+1487 DYAEAIAKGETDAF
-1501 RSAGIIYVKGFSGMI
+1501 RSANIIYVKDFSGMI

-1527 AKEGESVVFARSAGR
+1527 AKDGESVVFARSAGKSSA
-1542 RLVASAARD
+1542 ASAASE
-1551 TVRLERHFFEA
+1551 TVRLERHFFED
-1562 GEMNE
+1562 GEMND

-1579 RGRVYFAE
+1579 RGRVYFST

-1595 KRKYV
+1595 KRRYV

-1610 FAVNGCDAA
+1610 FAVKGCDAA
-1619 EDKMLVL
+1619 EDKTLLL
-1626 NAYETAALPKAH
+1626 NAYETAVLPETH
-1638 FYFPLAEDG
+1638 FYFPLAEEG
-1647 LGKMPD
+1647 LGKTPE

-1716 RFADGD
+1716 RFADGE
-1722 FAKKALEILD
+1722 FAKKALEILE
-1732 SRGVYCQGLWLAGFK
+1732 SRGAYCQGLWLAGFK

-1772 LFGPVFKSSLVEIEP
+1772 LFGPVFKSSLIEIEP
-1787 EEADLFEHREY
+1787 EEADIFEHREY
-1798 WPIINARTHAKG
+1798 WPIINARTHVKG

-1832 AKRGLSA
+1832 AKRVLSA

-1850 AQDRIAEA
+1850 VQDRIPEA

-1864 IEAADVETKM
+1864 VDATDVETKM
-1874 QLAYMKAY
+1874 QLDYMKAY
-1882 LAFAHGNAAEGRKI
+1882 LAFAHGNAEEGRKI

-1901 ESSVGIWR
+1901 ESTVGIWQ
-1909 KRFKEVVAQADEAL
+1909 KRFKEVVSQADEAL
-1923 GVGTDGERADGA
+1923 GGGADGERADGV

-1943 VDLSDGVARGVIL
+1943 ADLSDGVARGVIL
-1956 TAGNLE
+1956 TASNLE

-1997 AWSKEVS
+1997 AWAKEVS
-2004 VAEGKETRVVLPDE
+2004 IAEGKETRVELPDD
-2018 LRHAN
+2018 LRCAN
-2023 LVVVATGTDGR
+2023 LVVVATGADGR
-2034 AEERLELTS
+2034 AEERLELTT

-2049 VLRETRQLRVR
+2049 VSRETRQLRVR

-2111 AEFAVFVQGPDGV
+2111 TEFAVFVQGPDGV
-2124 RTLTIRR
+2124 RTLTINQK